1 MNFEFRNC
9 LEFRIANLEFISQ
22 NKKGD
27 ILMRPLEGIR
37 VLGFENQVAGP
48 YCTMMLA
55 EQGAEVIKIETPG
68 TGDSARE
75 MGPIVKNAKGEK
87 QSGYYLR
94 FNRNKKGITLDIR
107 KDKGKEI
114 FKELVKVSDVIVEN
128 FRPGLMEKSGL
139 AYNILSEINP
149 RLIYAAISGFGQ
161 LKGYEGPYKD
171 RTAFDMVVQAMG
183 GLMNNVGE
191 ENGPPNWLGIAL
203 GDIYSGVMAAY
214 GITLALITRG
224 KTGKGQFIDV
234 SMYDNIISLNE
245 RALTFF
251 SLTGGILSRGR
262 DKLVYPIGPF
272 KVKDGYIAMII
283 PIESI
288 WQRLCKVLGREDLG
302 KDERYNSGPKRA
314 ANIDDLQPVIE
325 NWLKDKTK
333 AEAEALLLKEGVPVG
348 QVQNAS
354 DIFECPHAK
363 ARNMFVDIN
372 DPILGNIK
380 MVNMPLKMSDVPQS
394 KPKPAPLLGQH
405 TEEVLS
411 TLLKYSKGDIEKL
424 KSEGVI

>member
-1 MNFEFRNC
+1 M
-9 LEFRIANLEFISQ
+9 
-22 NKKGD
+22 K
-27 ILMRPLEGIR
+27 PLEGIR

-87 QSGYYLR
+87 QSGYFLR

-114 FKELVKVSDVIVEN
+114 FKELVKNSDVVVEN

-139 AYNILSEINP
+139 GYDVLKEINP
-149 RLIYAAISGFGQ
+149 KLIYAGISGFGQ
-161 LKGYEGPYKD
+161 MKGYEGPFKD
-171 RTAFDMVVQAMG
+171 RTAFDMVVQSMG

-191 ENGPPNWLGIAL
+191 ENGSPQWLGIAL
-203 GDIYSGVMAAY
+203 GDIYSGVMASY

-224 KTGKGQFIDV
+224 ITGKGQYIDV

-245 RALTFF
+245 RALTFY
-251 SLTGGILSRGR
+251 SLTGGILTRGR

-302 KDERYNSGPKRA
+302 TNEKYNSGPKRA

-333 AEAEALLLKEGVPVG
+333 AEAESLLLKEGVPVG
-348 QVQNAS
+348 QVQNAK
-354 DIFECPHAK
+354 DIFECTHAK
-363 ARNMFVDIN
+363 ARNMFVEMD
-372 DPILGNIK
+372 DPILGSIK
-380 MVNMPLKMSDVPQS
+380 MVNMPLKMSDVTQT

-405 TEEVLS
+405 NEDVYGS
-411 TLLKYSKGDIEKL
+411 LLKYGKSDLEKL